1 MHSMVLSVSLH
12 APTSVEVPLKGM
24 LRGTVFGFSRFLKWA
39 PRSMEKES
47 PGVTVVLV
55 ASHV

>member
-1 MHSMVLSVSLH
+1 MVLSVSLH